1 MHLWPTHRPHHTP
14 RKRSG
19 WTYYVPALLAITTVL
34 IGFARSDSDRL
45 AHHRE
50 NQRAKASQQ
59 LADTVSRL
67 ETNVRGNV
75 NLVHGLVTAVAAD
88 PHMSQQ
94 RFSTI
99 AERIFAV
106 PSQLSSVAGAPDFV
120 IRMTYPEDLNKTA
133 IGLDYMETPSQRDP
147 AAEAVARRT
156 VMITGPVALVQGGQG
171 LIARYP
177 VFSLNSNRFWGVVS
191 AVIDLDRLYLDS
203 NLNSPSQTLEIAIS
217 RRPVPQ
223 GSDVFFGR
231 ADLLSQDPVTAAIDL
246 GYDSWYLA
254 AVPKGGW
261 THEPAD
267 MARFRMFAALAS
279 FFVVAPLVWAGLLM
293 QQRNRSHLLL
303 REREERL
310 EVLSRRLQL
319 ALEASRIGVWEYHP
333 DTDSLLWDS
342 YMCDLY
348 GQPHENN
355 RGSFQDWADKIHPD
369 DLAEAKAAFQGSVE
383 HQIPYLKDFR
393 IVLPSG
399 EIRHIRAH
407 GAVEN
412 AADGTKR
419 VVGANWDVTDDVAM
433 QVELR
438 TAQAK
443 AEEQNR
449 QLRTTRR
456 ILEHQSLH
464 DALTGLPNRRFLDQF
479 MVTADTSDL
488 SQKLAFIH
496 IDLDH
501 FKHVNDTLGH
511 GTGDEVL
518 KVATGRLREI
528 IGPEEVISRIGGDEF
543 VVVTCGPDPAPRA
556 QEVALEIVLRLA
568 RPIEIEGQ
576 EIRIG
581 CSAGIACQ
589 TMAGETPSQLLMN
602 ADIALYEAKKKGR
615 NRVEIFSDDL
625 RAVTIETKRTADE
638 LLRALECD
646 AFIPF
651 FQPQFDAQTLA
662 INGVEALARWDHATK
677 GILTPDKF
685 LEVAEGLGRVAEID
699 RLILE
704 KSLFQMTRW
713 RTQGIDIP
721 KLSVNISAQRLK
733 DPTLLGM
740 LDSLPIETHTLAF
753 ELLESISFEDQEEDL
768 KAAIRQLKE
777 RGVQVEIDDFG
788 SGHASIVSL
797 LELAPH
803 RLKIDRK
810 LVAPIDVSESQRRL
824 VASIIEIG
832 RSLGIGIV
840 AEGVETMTHAEILR
854 ELGCQTLQGYAFA
867 RPMSSAD
874 LMTFAKEWQLRHP
887 PVRKPANLRSV

>member
-1 MHLWPTHRPHHTP
+1 MQSEPPHRAPNAT
-14 RKRSG
+14 RKRWG
-19 WTYYVPALLAITTVL
+19 LTYYVPALLAITTVL
-34 IGFARSDSDRL
+34 TIFVLSDSDRL
-45 AHHRE
+45 SQHRE
-50 NQRAKASQQ
+50 TQRAKASEQ
-59 LADTVSRL
+59 LADVISRL
-67 ETNVRGNV
+67 ETNVHGNV
-75 NLVHGLVTAVAAD
+75 NLVHGLVAAVAAD
-88 PHMSQQ
+88 PHMSQP
-94 RFSTI
+94 RFAAV

-106 PSQLSSVAGAPDFV
+106 PSQLRNVAGAPDFV
-120 IRMTYPEDLNKTA
+120 VRLIYPQEPNKA
-133 IGLDYMETPSQRDP
+133 SLGLDYMATPSQRET
-147 AAEAVARRT
+147 AVEAVARRL
-156 VMITGPVALVQGGQG
+156 VMITGPVDLVQGGQG

-177 VFSLNSNRFWGVVS
+177 VFSLSSNRFWGLVS
-191 AVIDLDRLYLDS
+191 AVIDLNRLYWDS
-203 NLNSPSQTLEIAIS
+203 NVNSPSQTLDIAIS
-217 RRPVPQ
+217 RRPTPHE
-223 GSDVFFGR
+223 GDVFFGR
-231 ADLLSQDPVTAAIDL
+231 PELFSEDPVTAAIDL

-261 THEPAD
+261 SSEPSD
-267 MARFRMFAALAS
+267 MSRFRFLAALVA
-279 FFVVAPLVWAGLLM
+279 FFIVAPLVWAGLLM
-293 QQRNRSHLLL
+293 QQRHRSHLLL

-319 ALEASRIGVWEYHP
+319 ALEASKIGVWEYHP
-333 DTDSLLWDS
+333 ETDNLLWDS
-342 YMCDLY
+342 HMCDLY
-348 GQPHENN
+348 GQPHDQNQ
-355 RGSFQDWADKIHPD
+355 GSFQDWAARLHPD
-369 DLAEAKAAFQGSVE
+369 DLIDAQATFKRSIDQRL
-383 HQIPYLKDFR
+383 PYLKDFR

-407 GAVEN
+407 GAVEE
-412 AADGTKR
+412 APDGTVR
-419 VVGANWDVTDDVAM
+419 VVGANWDVTEDIAM

-438 TAQAK
+438 TARAK

-449 QLRTTRR
+449 ELRTTRR

-518 KVATGRLREI
+518 KAATTRLREI
-528 IGPEEVISRIGGDEF
+528 VGPEEVVSRIGGDEF
-543 VVVTCGPDPAPRA
+543 VIVTCGPDPADRA
-556 QEVALEIVLRLA
+556 QEVALEIVAMLA

-576 EIRIG
+576 ECRIG

-589 TMAGETPSQLLMN
+589 TMAGETPQQLLMN

-625 RAVTIETKRTADE
+625 RAITIQTKQTADE

-646 AFIPF
+646 AFVPF

-662 INGVEALARWDHATK
+662 ISGVEALARWEHAER

-699 RLILE
+699 ALILE

-713 RTQGIDIP
+713 GAHGIEIP

-733 DPTLLGM
+733 DPKLLGM
-740 LDSLPIETHTLAF
+740 LEALPTDGYTVAF

-768 KAAIRQLKE
+768 KAAIRLLKE

-854 ELGCQTLQGYAFA
+854 EMGCQTLQGYAFA

-874 LMTFAKEWQLRHP
+874 LMAFAEDWQSRYPATKTRASLR
-887 PVRKPANLRSV
+887 RA